1 MMLERK
7 IARIAA
13 VLLLGLVL
21 VSPGTGTRAAG
32 VSLAGQLLVASPRIG
47 DPRFAETV
55 IYVVA
60 HGDEG
65 AMGLV
70 VNRAFGN
77 GPLQGLLAGFG
88 VTSTTKPATVRLQ
101 YGGPVETKRGFVLH
115 SADYTGPSTTPVAGG
130 VAFST
135 GRDVL
140 EAVAAGRGPARRL
153 FILGYAGWGPGQLE
167 AELAGNDWLTAPAET
182 SLVFSEDVE
191 SIWQRALQRAGTP
204 L

>member
-1 MMLERK
+1 MMLMRTA
-7 IARIAA
+7 ARP
-13 VLLLGLVL
+13 VL
-21 VSPGTGTRAAG
+21 VFLIVLAITASWGRAGASGT
-32 VSLAGQLLVASPRIG
+32 SLTGQLLVASPRIG

-55 IYVVA
+55 IYIVA
-60 HGDEG
+60 HSEEG

-70 VNRAFGN
+70 VNRTYGN

-88 VTSTTKPATVRLQ
+88 ITAAVQPTTVRLQ

-115 SADYTGPSTTPVAGG
+115 SADYTGPSTTPVAAGM
-130 VAFST
+130 AFST

-140 EAVAAGRGPARRL
+140 QAVADGRGPQRRL

-182 SLVFSEDVE
+182 SLIFAEDIE
-191 SIWQRALQRAGTP
+191 SVWRRALQRAGTP

>member
-1 MMLERK
+1 MMLLRTT
-7 IARIAA
+7 ARTVL
-13 VLLLGLVL
+13 VLLIALAGPT
-21 VSPGTGTRAAG
+21 SWGPARATGT
-32 VSLAGQLLVASPRIG
+32 SLAGQLLVASPRMG

-55 IYVVA
+55 IFVVA
-60 HGDEG
+60 HSDEG

-70 VNRAFGN
+70 VNRTYGN
-77 GPLQGLLAGFG
+77 GPLQRLLAGFG
-88 VTSTTKPATVRLQ
+88 ITTAVQPATVRLQ

-130 VAFST
+130 MAFST

-140 EAVAAGRGPARRL
+140 QAVADGRGPQRRL

-182 SLVFSEDVE
+182 GLIFSEDTE
-191 SIWQRALQRAGTP
+191 SVWQRALQRAGTP

>member
-1 MMLERK
+1 MMLLRTTARTVLILL
-7 IARIAA
+7 IALAGTVHWGPA
-13 VLLLGLVL
+13 
-21 VSPGTGTRAAG
+21 SATGT
-32 VSLAGQLLVASPRIG
+32 SLAGQLLVASPRMG
-47 DPRFAETV
+47 DPHFAETV

-60 HGDEG
+60 HSDEG

-70 VNRAFGN
+70 VNRTYGK

-88 VTSTTKPATVRLQ
+88 ITTAVQPATVRLQ

-130 VAFST
+130 MAFST

-140 EAVAAGRGPARRL
+140 QAVADGRGPQRKL

-182 SLVFSEDVE
+182 GLIFSDDTE
-191 SIWQRALQRAGTP
+191 SVWQRALQRAGTP

>member
-1 MMLERK
+1 MMLMRT
-7 IARIAA
+7 AVRSVLA
-13 VLLLGLVL
+13 VLITLAITASWRPAGA
-21 VSPGTGTRAAG
+21 TGT
-32 VSLAGQLLVASPRIG
+32 LLTGQLLVASPRIG

-60 HGDEG
+60 HSDEG

-70 VNRAFGN
+70 VNRTYGN

-88 VTSTTKPATVRLQ
+88 IASAVQPATVRLQ
-101 YGGPVETKRGFVLH
+101 YGGPVEIKRGFVLH
-115 SADYTGPSTTPVAGG
+115 SADYTGPSTTPVGSG
-130 VAFST
+130 MAFST

-140 EAVAAGRGPARRL
+140 QAVADGRGPQRRL

-182 SLVFSEDVE
+182 SLIFSDDIE
-191 SIWQRALQRAGTP
+191 SVWQRALQRAGTP